1 MITIKRILSVAGPAL
16 IVAALSVFL
25 VGAWNSPGLGAA
37 IEGPENSGAAFDRVE
52 RVGVVREPSIEPL
65 RRVPGPPK
73 FSPRFAAFELFMNG
87 DRVPYDV
94 LGAWVLPGQT
104 VELETAAPGAEVCL
118 AEGRVTRVAGG
129 RWIWTAPLEPGAYAL
144 KVTAGEGPEP
154 IRLNVFVMHPFSRV
168 RNGKLNGFTI
178 GNYPRRLLSGD
189 PAYEPPAGFIEVTRE
204 TEDVLVSPHFTLAQF
219 RCKQGGH
226 PAYVALSAPL
236 VVKLEELLA
245 LCNESGMEVRA
256 FQVMSGFRTPSYNR
270 RIGNRTTYSRHCWG
284 DAADIY
290 VDDDGDGM
298 MDDLNRD
305 GRVCSKDAAL
315 LAGMVERLERSGT
328 DGVEPGGLSA
338 YKSKRTHGP
347 FVHVDA
353 RGRQARW

>member
-1 MITIKRILSVAGPAL
+1 MISIQKIVSVVGTALVVAG
-16 IVAALSVFL
+16 LSVFL
-25 VGAWNSPGLGAA
+25 VGVWNSPGLGAA
-37 IEGPENSGAAFDRVE
+37 IEGPENSGASLERVE
-52 RVGVVREPSIEPL
+52 RVGVVHEASIEPL
-65 RRVPGPPK
+65 RRIPGPPA

-94 LGAWVLPGQT
+94 LGTWVLPGQT
-104 VELETAAPGAEVCL
+104 VELETSAPGAEVRL
-118 AEGRVTRVAGG
+118 AEGRVTRVSED

-144 KVTAGEGPEP
+144 KVTAGEGAET
-154 IRLNVFVMHPFSRV
+154 IQLNVFVMHPFSRV
-168 RNGKLNGFTI
+168 RNGRLNGFTI
-178 GNYPRRLLSGD
+178 GKYPRRLLSGD

-204 TEDVLVSPHFTLAQF
+204 TENVLVSPHFTLAQF
-219 RCKQGGH
+219 RCKQGGN

-245 LCNESGMEVRA
+245 LCNESGLEVRA
-256 FQVMSGFRTPSYNR
+256 LQVMSGFRTPSYNR

-290 VDDDGDGM
+290 VDNNGDGR

-305 GRVCSKDAAL
+305 GRICSKDAAV

-338 YKSKRTHGP
+338 YKSKRSHGP